1 MYNCIS
7 VFGTNPCCW
16 CLIVEQVRQPPMGTG
31 DTFQWL
37 VMDRSFWD
45 LSSSGCTVYLHVF
58 QIVIN
63 LLSKSSYSLFLDSLL
78 LGLSL
83 AVSGDTPS
91 WLLVD
96 FVRFKGPLTR
106 SKADMEHLAVSLN
119 SRKSAAAF
127 SWAQFT
133 LQAYVPRRA
142 VTGCHWNI

>member
-1 MYNCIS
+1 ML
-7 VFGTNPCCW
+7 GNPTLVCCA
-16 CLIVEQVRQPPMGTG
+16 VTR
-31 DTFQWL
+31 
-37 VMDRSFWD
+37 DRSFWD
-45 LSSSGCTVYLHVF
+45 LSSSGCMVYLHVL

-63 LLSKSSYSLFLDSLL
+63 LLSKSSLFLDSLL

-91 WLLVD
+91 CLLVD

-106 SKADMEHLAVSLN
+106 SKADTEHFAVSLN
-119 SRKSAAAF
+119 SRKSEAAF

-133 LQAYVPRRA
+133 LQAYVPRKA